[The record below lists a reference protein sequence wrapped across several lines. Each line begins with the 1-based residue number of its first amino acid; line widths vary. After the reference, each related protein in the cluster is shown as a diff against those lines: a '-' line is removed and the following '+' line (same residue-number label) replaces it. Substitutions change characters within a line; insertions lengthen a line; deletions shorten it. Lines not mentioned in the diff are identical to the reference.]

1 MDEFRR
7 LREQLEL
14 EMSDRFDNQDEIL
27 DNLSNTIKT
36 FQDTMKIVGQTV
48 FWFKFPLHIAFA
60 VGFWGFGV
68 LGFWVKDGKR
78 GLGSKDEVKANTFEG
93 EFSRVI
99 FWSKTRHTNL
109 DLS

>member
-14 EMSDRFDNQDEIL
+14 EIFDRFDNQDEIL

-48 FWFKFPLHIAFA
+48 F
-60 VGFWGFGV
+60 
-68 LGFWVKDGKR
+68 
-78 GLGSKDEVKANTFEG
+78 
-93 EFSRVI
+93 
-99 FWSKTRHTNL
+99 
-109 DLS
+109 

>member
-14 EMSDRFDNQDEIL
+14 EMDERFDNQDEIL

-48 FWFKFPLHIAFA
+48 FWLST
-60 VGFWGFGV
+60 
-68 LGFWVKDGKR
+68 L
-78 GLGSKDEVKANTFEG
+78 
-93 EFSRVI
+93 FSYI
-99 FWSKTRHTNL
+99 FLT
-109 DLS
+109 

>member
-14 EMSDRFDNQDEIL
+14 EMSERFDNQDEIL

-48 FWFKFPLHIAFA
+48 F
-60 VGFWGFGV
+60 
-68 LGFWVKDGKR
+68 
-78 GLGSKDEVKANTFEG
+78 
-93 EFSRVI
+93 
-99 FWSKTRHTNL
+99 
-109 DLS
+109 

>member
-48 FWFKFPLHIAFA
+48 F
-60 VGFWGFGV
+60 
-68 LGFWVKDGKR
+68 
-78 GLGSKDEVKANTFEG
+78 
-93 EFSRVI
+93 
-99 FWSKTRHTNL
+99 
-109 DLS
+109 